1 MIQQIFISLPMFV
14 CGLLSVELAVS
25 LWLKYDRAQT
35 CLQMWSLT
43 ATVLYAMHYI
53 FFTHPDA
60 SLPVAD
66 AIYITCNLAVYPLY
80 LIYIY
85 ELTDDRPLR
94 YSRMAMAALLLA
106 SALCGVIDWLFYG
119 TPQEE
124 LVHNVCRVLFALG
137 CVGTV
142 FFGIRRIRSYH
153 RLLDSLYADPEE
165 RKLNSISTILYIL
178 LVTAL
183 ASIVANFLG
192 RDSFIGT
199 RLVAVPSLVFSCLL
213 FAIGQVGLRL
223 KYSIRDIEADE
234 AKEEPEAQSIA
245 EKPKDVALEEQTRET
260 SVLVVKLRTLVEDER
275 LFTEPNLKLDDVAR
289 RLGTNRTYLLRAM
302 KQDLQLSFSEYINK
316 QRIAYA
322 VQLMKS
328 HPDWTKED
336 IAAQVG
342 YASLSSFYRNLKEF
356 SS

>member
-1 MIQQIFISLPMFV
+1 MIQQILISLPMFV

-53 FFTHPDA
+53 FFTHPD
-60 SLPVAD
+60 SPLRVAD
-66 AIYITCNLAVYPLY
+66 AIYTMCNLAVYPLY

-85 ELTDDRPLR
+85 ELTDNRPLR
-94 YSRMAMAALLLA
+94 YRRIAMAALLLA
-106 SALCGVIDWLFYG
+106 AALGGVVDWFFYG
-119 TPQEE
+119 TPKEG
-124 LVHNVCRVLFALG
+124 LIHNVCRVLFALG

-153 RLLDSLYADPEE
+153 RLLDSLYADSEE

-183 ASIVANFLG
+183 ASIVVNFLG

-199 RLVAVPSLVFSCLL
+199 RLVALPSLVFSCLL

-234 AKEEPEAQSIA
+234 AKEEPKAQSIA
-245 EKPKDVALEEQTRET
+245 EEPKEVALEEQNRET

-322 VQLMKS
+322 LQLMKS